1 MKTFSHSGHRYST
14 CTIIE
19 HLGRRTFLSTE
30 NVFILKHILIPKKH
44 LLKLGTIVIV
54 IVVIV
59 IVAVCYCYYYQMFFI
74 IIVNCLLLLLLSI
87 VCYCYYCQL
96 FVIVIIVKCFLLL
109 LSIVCHYYY
118 CQLFVIVIIVICL
131 LLLLLSNVFFII
143 VICTTC
149 AVPIQR
155 RQRRLPCTAGRCS
168 LRSWFH

>member
-1 MKTFSHSGHRYST
+1 MNLCEARLAGQLKTFSHSGHRYST

-59 IVAVCYCYYYQMFFI
+59 IVVVCYCYYCQLLVI
-74 IIVNCLLLLLLSI
+74 TIIVNCLLLLLLSI

-109 LSIVCHYYY
+109 SYVQPVL
-118 CQLFVIVIIVICL
+118 CQSKGVSVDFLAQPADVVSDLGFIRSPFV
-131 LLLLLSNVFFII
+131 FI
-143 VICTTC
+143 
-149 AVPIQR
+149 
-155 RQRRLPCTAGRCS
+155 RL
-168 LRSWFH
+168 